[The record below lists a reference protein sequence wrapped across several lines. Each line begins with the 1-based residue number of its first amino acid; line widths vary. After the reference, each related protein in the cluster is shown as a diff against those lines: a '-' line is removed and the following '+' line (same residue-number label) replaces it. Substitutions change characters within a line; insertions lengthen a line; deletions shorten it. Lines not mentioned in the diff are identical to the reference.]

1 MCFPIETMTRVEL
14 ASSAWQAN
22 ALAVVLHRHCT
33 FEWDKG
39 IEPSD
44 AYRVEVCRAP
54 PTTLIPQK

>member
-1 MCFPIETMTRVEL
+1 MKCAKI
-14 ASSAWQAN
+14 SSRTN
-22 ALAVVLHRHCT
+22 VFFY

-54 PTTLIPQK
+54 PTTLIPQVELALW